1 MRDPNLL
8 PAALVAG
15 LALAAAGAASA
26 GPPYATDDPAPTDRG
41 HWEIYGFTGGQ
52 HGAGASSGASGLD
65 LNYGGAK
72 DLQLTAVIP
81 AEFQSSG
88 RPRWQAGD
96 VELAAKYR
104 LLHQDGPAGIDLA
117 VFPRVFLP
125 TAADRHGDRRA
136 SLLLPLWAGRDLGAW
151 SVFGGGGYTFNPA
164 GRDFWQG
171 GLAVTHAFGERLDI
185 GLEGF
190 RQGADIA
197 GAKPISRLG
206 LGAAYRLTEHYS
218 LLSAVSPTVEN
229 RREAGR
235 YGFYVALKADY

>member
-1 MRDPNLL
+1 MRVPKLL
-8 PAALVAG
+8 PIALVAG
-15 LALAAAGAASA
+15 AALAAAGGASA

-41 HWEIYGFTGGQ
+41 HWEIYGFTGGR
-52 HGAGASSGASGLD
+52 HGSRATTGAAGLD

-88 RPRWQAGD
+88 RPRWQSGD

-104 LLHQDGPAGIDLA
+104 VLHQDGPARIDLA
-117 VFPRVFLP
+117 VFPRIFLP

-136 SLLLPLWAGRDLGAW
+136 SLLLPLWAGRDLAGW
-151 SVFGGGGYTFNPA
+151 SVFGGGGYTINPG

-171 GLAVTHAFGERLDI
+171 GVAVTHAFGERLDL

-190 RQGADIA
+190 RQGPDTT
-197 GAKPISRLG
+197 GAKPFSRIG

-218 LLSAVSPTVEN
+218 LLGAISPTIEN
-229 RREAGR
+229 AQEAGR
-235 YGFYVALKADY
+235 YGFYLSLKADY